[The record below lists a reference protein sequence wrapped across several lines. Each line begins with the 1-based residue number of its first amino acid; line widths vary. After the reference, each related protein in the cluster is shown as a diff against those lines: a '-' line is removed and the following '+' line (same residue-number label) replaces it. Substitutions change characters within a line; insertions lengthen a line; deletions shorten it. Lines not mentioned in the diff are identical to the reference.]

1 MKQMI
6 KIVVVA
12 LAVVIAIPCVC
23 QAGSIWAKANSS
35 RQALHSDDTARQVG
49 DILAIIIDEH
59 SEIDNETSRQMNK
72 KSSRKGKVTSDISLL
87 GKINALTGRLF
98 NLTDMDLETEAETDF
113 DGSADYDSDR
123 SVKDQITV
131 TVQDVQPNG
140 NLVVLGQIEREVSGD
155 AQIVQVSG
163 VVRPSDITFANTIN
177 SEQVADLQ
185 ISYSHRGREN
195 RFSKPGWLGRIL
207 NFLNPF

>member
-1 MKQMI
+1 MNRI
-6 KIVVVA
+6 PRILVIA
-12 LAVVIAIPCVC
+12 LAVVISIPCAC
-23 QAGSIWAKANSS
+23 RAGSIWAKANSC
-35 RQALHSDDTARQVG
+35 RQALHSDDTAKQVG

-113 DGSADYDSDR
+113 DGSADYDSER

-163 VVRPSDITFANTIN
+163 VVRLSDITFANTVN
-177 SEQVADLQ
+177 SEQVANLQ
-185 ISYSHRGREN
+185 ISYSQRGREN
-195 RFSKPGWLGRIL
+195 RFTKPGEVTFVDSWQ
-207 NFLNPF
+207 

>member
-1 MKQMI
+1 MNRI
-6 KIVVVA
+6 PSIF
-12 LAVVIAIPCVC
+12 VIALTAVISVPGTCR
-23 QAGSIWAKANSS
+23 AGSIWAKANSS
-35 RQALHSDDTARQVG
+35 RQVLHSDDTAKQVG

-113 DGSADYDSDR
+113 DGSADYGSDR

-140 NLVVLGQIEREVSGD
+140 NLVILGQIEREVSGD

-163 VVRPSDITFANTIN
+163 VVRPSDITFANTVN

>member
-1 MKQMI
+1 MNRMPRI
-6 KIVVVA
+6 FVIA
-12 LAVVIAIPCVC
+12 LAAVISLPCAC
-23 QAGSIWAKANSS
+23 RAGSIWAKANSS
-35 RQALHSDDTARQVG
+35 RQALHSDDTAKQVG

-87 GKINALTGRLF
+87 GKINNLTGRLF

-140 NLVVLGQIEREVSGD
+140 NLVILGQIEREVSGD

-163 VVRPSDITFANTIN
+163 VVRPSDITFANTVN

-185 ISYSHRGREN
+185 ISYTHRGREN

>member
-1 MKQMI
+1 MNRMPRI
-6 KIVVVA
+6 FVIA
-12 LAVVIAIPCVC
+12 LAAVISLPCAC
-23 QAGSIWAKANSS
+23 RAGSIWAKANSS
-35 RQALHSDDTARQVG
+35 RQALHSDDTAKQVG

-87 GKINALTGRLF
+87 GKIDALTGRLF

-140 NLVVLGQIEREVSGD
+140 NLVILGQIEREVSGD

-163 VVRPSDITFANTIN
+163 VVRPSDITFANTVN

-185 ISYSHRGREN
+185 IRYSHRGREN
-195 RFSKPGWLGRIL
+195 RFSKPGWLGQIL